1 MTQQVG
7 ADPGEQLG
15 ACPDPEDLALLA
27 QWDVMQSGM
36 RRLSDQLLSDVEAEA
51 GLAPSSFQVLWF
63 LLTAAGNSAPMNQLT
78 ATLGFTTAGT
88 TKVADRLAAAGLLE
102 RRQLPADRRITLATL
117 TDAGRKAAVTAALT
131 LAGALRERVVRSLGA
146 EGFADL
152 SSTLR
157 SLDPA
162 PDQHCG

>member
-1 MTQQVG
+1 VTEHVG
-7 ADPGEQLG
+7 ADGTKELGTCPG
-15 ACPDPEDLALLA
+15 PEDLALLA

-36 RRLSDQLLSDVEAEA
+36 RRLSDQLLSDVEAKA

-63 LLTAAGNSAPMNQLT
+63 LLTAPGNSAPMNQLT

-102 RRQLPADRRITLATL
+102 RRPLPTDRRITLATL
-117 TDAGRKAAVTAALT
+117 TETGRNAAVTAALT

-152 SSTLR
+152 SSTVR
-157 SLDPA
+157 FLDPA
-162 PDQHCG
+162 PDESC